1 MKPHPIISA
10 GWQKLLH
17 FVLPHRC
24 ALCDAPSMGMKGLCG
39 PCFGK
44 IQFISQPSCK
54 GCAFPLADTVAGRS
68 IQYCGACLRDSPP
81 FDHAVAASRYN
92 DAIAS
97 LILRLKHG
105 DRLDIAPLLS
115 QWMMNA
121 WLSSAPP
128 SVDYILP
135 VPLHWK
141 RQLARRYNQSLE
153 LAKPLEKQF
162 DAKLWPDLII
172 RHRATQQMRQ
182 MTRRERQKNVANSFS
197 LAPQIR
203 KKSRKLLHGRH
214 VLLVDD
220 VMTSGATLRAVAGTL
235 RRANAIK
242 VSILVACRVAKP
254 EQQ

>member
-1 MKPHPIISA
+1 MKPHPIISV

-24 ALCDAPSMGMKGLCG
+24 ALCDAPSMDTKGLCG

-203 KKSRKLLHGRH
+203 EKSRELLHGRH

-235 RRANAIK
+235 RRANATK

>member
-24 ALCDAPSMGMKGLCG
+24 ALCDAPSMGTKGLCG

-54 GCAFPLADTVAGRS
+54 GCAYPLADTIAGRS
-68 IQYCGACLRDSPP
+68 IQYCGACLRDGPP

-97 LILRLKHG
+97 IILRLKHG
-105 DRLDIAPLLS
+105 DRLDIAPLVS

-121 WLSSAPP
+121 WLASAPP

-141 RQLARRYNQSLE
+141 RQLSRRYNQSLE
-153 LAKPLEKQF
+153 LAKPLEEQF
-162 DAKLWPDLII
+162 GAKLWPDLII

-182 MTRRERQKNVANSFS
+182 MTRRQRQKNVANAFS
-197 LAPQIR
+197 LSPQMQQR
-203 KKSRKLLHGRH
+203 ARELLHGRH

-220 VMTSGATLRAVAGTL
+220 VMTSGVTLRAIAGTL
-235 RRANAIK
+235 RRANVGG
-242 VSILVACRVAKP
+242 VSILVAARVASP
-254 EQQ
+254 EQ

>member
-1 MKPHPIISA
+1 MKPHPIISV
-10 GWQKLLH
+10 GWQQLLH

-203 KKSRKLLHGRH
+203 EKSRELLHGRH

-235 RRANAIK
+235 RRANATK

>member
-24 ALCDAPSMGMKGLCG
+24 ALCDAPSMGTKGLCG

-54 GCAFPLADTVAGRS
+54 GCAYPLADTIAGRS
-68 IQYCGACLRDSPP
+68 IQYCGACLRDGPP

-97 LILRLKHG
+97 IILRLKHS
-105 DRLDIAPLLS
+105 DRLDIAPLVS

-121 WLSSAPP
+121 WLASAPP
-128 SVDYILP
+128 SIDYILP

-141 RQLARRYNQSLE
+141 RQLSRRYNQSLE

-182 MTRRERQKNVANSFS
+182 MTRRQRQKNVANSFS
-197 LAPQIR
+197 LAPKIQ
-203 KKSRKLLHGRH
+203 KKSRELLHGRH

-220 VMTSGATLRAVAGTL
+220 VITSGATLRAVAGTL
-235 RRANAIK
+235 RRANATK
-242 VSILVACRVAKP
+242 VSILVACRVVNP
-254 EQQ
+254 GQQ

>member
-235 RRANAIK
+235 RRANAT
-242 VSILVACRVAKP
+242 
-254 EQQ
+254 